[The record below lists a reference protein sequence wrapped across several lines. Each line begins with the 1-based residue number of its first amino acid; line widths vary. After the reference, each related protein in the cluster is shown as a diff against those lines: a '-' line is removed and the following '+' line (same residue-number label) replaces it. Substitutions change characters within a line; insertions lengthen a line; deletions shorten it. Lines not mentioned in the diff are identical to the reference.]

1 MLILHDLTL
10 GYDGRAV
17 VQGLSG
23 AFEAGSLTAIVGP
36 NGAGK
41 STLLNAIMGLVQP
54 VAGRIERAWP
64 GGRVAYLPQRA
75 DLDRAVPVTVF
86 EFVALGAWRRVGPY
100 GKVTSAVGDDAVSA
114 LEQVGLEAFGDRMLS
129 SLSVGQLQ
137 RALFARVLLM
147 DAPVVLLDEPFNAID
162 ARTTRDLLQII
173 QRWHS
178 ERRTVVAVLHDLAQ
192 VRECFPQCLLLARE
206 RIAWGATREILT
218 SANLSRAQERAWHW
232 DDAVIEPARG
242 AAA

>member
-1 MLILHDLTL
+1 MLVLHDLTL
-10 GYDGRAV
+10 SYDGRAV
-17 VQGLSG
+17 VEQLAGR
-23 AFEAGSLTAIVGP
+23 FEAGSLTAIVGP

-41 STLLNAIMGLVQP
+41 STLLNAIMGLVKP
-54 VAGRIERAWP
+54 VSGRIERAWP

-75 DLDRAVPVTVF
+75 DLDRAVPVSVF
-86 EFVALGAWRRVGPY
+86 EFVALGAWRRVGAF
-100 GKVTSAVGDDAVSA
+100 GKVAGAVSGEAASA
-114 LEQVGLEAFGDRMLS
+114 LEQVGLGAFGDRMLS

-162 ARTTRDLLQII
+162 ARTTLDLLHII
-173 QRWHS
+173 QRWHA

-192 VRECFPQCLLLARE
+192 VRECFPQTLLLARE
-206 RIAWGATREILT
+206 RIAWGPTREILT
-218 SANLSRAQERAWHW
+218 SKNLSRAQERAWHW
-232 DDAVIEPARG
+232 EDTAAEPARG